1 MAAPVPEPRDKAQC
15 TAGYGAAGTGGWPRW
30 GPHSPQRPQRGR
42 GASVPGPEPAMPG
55 VSSNHSP
62 TAPGRPGL
70 TLRIGGTSA
79 LLRAPQLRAA
89 AAARAQSKAWAEG
102 AGASGK
108 GTQPHPARLG
118 LVLQWHRCSP
128 ASRPARLPPTLTP
141 SKPSQLPLA
150 ERGPRPPDGRLGL
163 SRPSTVLPGAIECC
177 RRWGEERLA
186 RKACWWP
193 LSSPGTSVG
202 CEHQA
207 AVPSQALWG
216 SSGAHWDAVGS
227 CPAGGCG
234 AALGSDAQSA
244 EHCIYLYIN
253 KDSSAV
259 TLQ

>member
-1 MAAPVPEPRDKAQC
+1 MAEVGTTQPPTPPAWPRSFRARPG
-15 TAGYGAAGTGGWPRW
+15 AGDAWGQQHPQSHSPGAARADTAHWWDLCSAPGT
-30 GPHSPQRPQRGR
+30 
-42 GASVPGPEPAMPG
+42 
-55 VSSNHSP
+55 
-62 TAPGRPGL
+62 TAP
-70 TLRIGGTSA
+70 
-79 LLRAPQLRAA
+79 AA